1 MSVDTPEKRSSW
13 LTRNV
18 VLLGLVS
25 FLADVSGE
33 MMTPI
38 LPLYLAALGGSG
50 LVIGFIGGLGD
61 AVANIVKVFSGYL
74 ADQTGKRRQLIAV
87 GYGIPFFAKLGIGLS
102 QSWEQVAVL
111 KPIER
116 LGKGIRGA
124 PRDSLLAD
132 SVSIQLRGKSF
143 GFHRMMDTAGAI
155 LGSMITLGIVI
166 ALFSNVEEESSLLR
180 LIIILSSFISL
191 FAVVPIIFLSSPIY
205 SSEKKTPI
213 VTGFFQNLKNL
224 PRDYYLFL
232 VISVI
237 FGLANFTI
245 LLFILHT
252 RSILAGTVGF
262 TDTPFNQLTMTLA
275 LFIWFNVAYSGLSIP
290 FGGWSDRYGRKKV
303 FGLGLVLFI
312 ITCLIFVSTTY
323 LLALILAFGIY
334 GAFYAATDGVQKA
347 YTVDLLPSALK
358 GTGIG
363 LLQTSMGL
371 AGLTGGII
379 AGLLYEIAFPL
390 PFLFGALLSAVA
402 LLILLLGN
410 IRSHPQKTP
419 VSD

>member
-1 MSVDTPEKRSSW
+1 MSTPNTDTRSSW

-18 VLLGLVS
+18 VLLGLIS

-50 LVIGFIGGLGD
+50 LVIGFVGGLGD
-61 AVANIVKVFSGYL
+61 AVANIVKVISGYL
-74 ADQTGKRRQLIAV
+74 ADQTGKRRQLIAI

-102 QSWEQVAVL
+102 QSWEQIAIL

-132 SVSIQLRGKSF
+132 SVSFQLRGKAF

-166 ALFSNVEEESSLLR
+166 TLFSYLEEETTLLR

-191 FAVVPIIFLSSPIY
+191 FAVVPIIFLSTPIY
-205 SSEKKTPI
+205 SREKKTPI
-213 VTGFFQNLKNL
+213 GTGLLQNLKNL

-232 VISVI
+232 FISVI

-252 RSILAGTVGF
+252 KTILAGTIGF
-262 TDTPFNQLTMTLA
+262 TDTPFNQLAMTLA
-275 LFIWFNVAYSGLSIP
+275 LFIWFNVVYSGLSIP

-303 FGLGLVLFI
+303 FSLGLILFI
-312 ITCLIFVSTTY
+312 ITCLIFASTTH
-323 LLALILAFGIY
+323 LFALILAFGIY

-363 LLQTSMGL
+363 LLQTSMGF
-371 AGLTGGII
+371 AGLAGGII
-379 AGLLYEIAFPL
+379 AGRLYEIDFPL
-390 PFLFGALLSAVA
+390 PFLFGALFSAVA

-410 IRSHPQKTP
+410 IRSHPQETP
-419 VSD
+419 ASE